1 MSYLV
6 IPLGDSSPR
15 CGHSGPVAVIPSLAA
30 VVPATLAAVVPSAG
44 LATVVPSV
52 LSDRGIISPYNMN
65 VYNNFRQHYA
75 NMIYYTYYTTFY
87 NHYNYNHL

>member
-6 IPLGDSSPR
+6 TPLGDSSPC

-30 VVPATLAAVVPSAG
+30 VVPATLAAVVPS
-44 LATVVPSV
+44 V
-52 LSDRGIISPYNMN
+52 LSDMN

-75 NMIYYTYYTTFY
+75 NMIYYTTFY
-87 NHYNYNHL
+87 KHYNIL

>member
-6 IPLGDSSPR
+6 IPLGDSSPC

-52 LSDRGIISPYNMN
+52 LSDR
-65 VYNNFRQHYA
+65 A
-75 NMIYYTYYTTFY
+75 
-87 NHYNYNHL
+87 